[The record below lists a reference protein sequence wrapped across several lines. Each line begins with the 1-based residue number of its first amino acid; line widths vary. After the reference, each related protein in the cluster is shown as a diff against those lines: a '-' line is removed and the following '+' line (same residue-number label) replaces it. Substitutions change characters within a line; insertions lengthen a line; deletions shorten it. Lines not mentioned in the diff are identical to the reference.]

1 MFRGIC
7 DDSDGGGRRRGA
19 GRVARKAMVWKAVGV
34 RNGFVVCQR
43 LGRCVAMCGLWESI
57 TVPVVV
63 GDQTVP
69 VCVQRSFRS
78 LLNSEREAM
87 MMV

>member
-7 DDSDGGGRRRGA
+7 DDSDGGGRGGGGA
-19 GRVARKAMVWKAVGV
+19 ARKAMAWKAVGI

-63 GDQTVP
+63 GDRTVP
-69 VCVQRSFRS
+69 VCVQRSFSS